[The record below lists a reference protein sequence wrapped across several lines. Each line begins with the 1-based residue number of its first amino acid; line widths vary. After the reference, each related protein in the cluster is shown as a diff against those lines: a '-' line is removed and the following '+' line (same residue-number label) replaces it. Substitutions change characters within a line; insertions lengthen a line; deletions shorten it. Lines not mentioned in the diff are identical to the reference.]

1 MPALGQP
8 LTGCFREIFYSLG
21 DAWKIRAMQSH
32 LSLVIEVL
40 LVWHRKNTI
49 ASFRRANIKG
59 ASWVEFDVMLSA
71 DGTPILFHDD
81 TVNRT
86 TNGRG
91 ALAKLNLKEI
101 QSLDAGR

>member
-1 MPALGQP
+1 
-8 LTGCFREIFYSLG
+8 
-21 DAWKIRAMQSH
+21 
-32 LSLVIEVL
+32 
-40 LVWHRKNTI
+40 
-49 ASFRRANIKG
+49 
-59 ASWVEFDVMLSA
+59 MLSA